1 MSTYPIKNILSEYG
15 NDRMKVEMAMGHSL
29 QHIGKLY
36 EAQKAANLSRHK
48 MRGKIDSLENAVN
61 ALQKEVARLT
71 ALVEKVL
78 PGHKRKSSGKQQ
90 KSQP

>member
-1 MSTYPIKNILSEYG
+1 MGTYTYEKLMLEYA
-15 NDRMKVEMAMGHSL
+15 NDRVTAEMALGHSL

-61 ALQKEVARLT
+61 VLQKEVARRT
-71 ALVEKVL
+71 ALVEKML

>member
-1 MSTYPIKNILSEYG
+1 MSTHPIGKILSEYG
-15 NDRMKVEMAMGHSL
+15 NGRMDVKMAMGHSL
-29 QHIGKLY
+29 QHIGQLH
-36 EAQKAANLSRHK
+36 ESQQAANLSRHK
-48 MRGKIDSLENAVN
+48 MRGKIDALENTVN

-71 ALVEKVL
+71 ALVEKIL

>member
-1 MSTYPIKNILSEYG
+1 MGTYNHKQVVSDYAAGRITA
-15 NDRMKVEMAMGHSL
+15 EMAIGHGL
-29 QHIGKLY
+29 QHIDKLY

-61 ALQKEVARLT
+61 VLQKEVARLT

-78 PGHKRKSSGKQQ
+78 PGRKRKSSGKQQ